1 MTVINTNVKAL
12 FTQASIKL
20 SERDSLKAMQQL
32 STGKRINSAKDDAA
46 GLAIAARM
54 TQQIEGLNQG
64 IRNAG
69 DAIAMIQT
77 TEGATQNVTTM
88 LLRCSEL
95 AMQAANDTYSDVQ
108 RSFLNNEFTQLK
120 EEINRMA
127 LTHEWNGFKILAGKA
142 DGISDLNNDGKI
154 ETTVLDANGAPTLD
168 SNGKPIPG
176 PEAAGKQKDPLTLQF
191 QVGDSESQR
200 IEVKL
205 PNFTENGPITRAIFW
220 TDYDA
225 TTDTW
230 GGAPGKET
238 NISTVDGAQAVIN
251 LCKTAL
257 DKVSESRSMMGAV
270 MNRLEHV
277 VDNLTNVSTN
287 SAASRSQIE
296 DADYAKAS
304 TELAKSQIMSQAATA
319 VLAQANTS
327 QQTVL
332 KLLG

>member
-1 MTVINTNVKAL
+1 MTVINTNIKAL
-12 FTQASIKL
+12 FTQASL
-20 SERDSLKAMQQL
+20 QMTERGSLKAMQEL

-108 RSFLNNEFTQLK
+108 RGFLNNEFTQLK

-127 LTHEWNGFKILAGKA
+127 LTHEWNGFKILAGAA
-142 DGISDLNNDGKI
+142 DGATDVDN
-154 ETTVLDANGAPTLD
+154 NGA
-168 SNGKPIPG
+168 I
-176 PEAAGKQKDPLTLQF
+176 EAAGSVATPLTLQF
-191 QVGDSESQR
+191 QVGDSASQR
-200 IEVKL
+200 ISVDL
-205 PNFTENGPITRAIFW
+205 PNFTENGNVTRHIFY
-220 TDYDA
+220 TDYDPSISGS
-225 TTDTW
+225 
-230 GGAPGKET
+230 GGAPANRT
-238 NISTVDGAQAVIN
+238 SISTVDGAQAVIIQV
-251 LCKTAL
+251 KKAL
-257 DKVSESRSMMGAV
+257 DKVSETRSMMGAT

-277 VDNLTNVSTN
+277 VDNLTNVSMN
-287 SAASRSQIE
+287 SSASRSQIQ

>member
-12 FTQASIKL
+12 YTQASLKL
-20 SERDSLKAMQQL
+20 TERNSLTAMQQL
-32 STGKRINSAKDDAA
+32 ATGKRINSAKDDAA

-54 TQQIEGLNQG
+54 TQQIQGLNQG

-88 LLRCSEL
+88 LLRISEL
-95 AMQAANDTYSDVQ
+95 AMQSSNDTYSDVQ
-108 RSFLNNEFTQLK
+108 RGFLNNEFSQLK

-127 LTHEWNGFKILAGKA
+127 LTHEWNGFKILAGRA
-142 DGISDLNNDGKI
+142 DGITDVDEDGTI
-154 ETTVLDANGAPTLD
+154 ELIDPDDATI
-168 SNGKPIPG
+168 KG
-176 PEAAGKQKDPLTLQF
+176 PEAAGQNKLGLILKF
-191 QVGDSESQR
+191 QVGDSAEQA
-200 IEVKL
+200 IEVEL
-205 PNFTENGPITRAIFW
+205 PNFTQDGTVTRAIFYS
-220 TDYDA
+220 DFDPA
-225 TTDTW
+225 DPDSASEPTTI
-230 GGAPGKET
+230 ANVE
-238 NISTVDGAQAVIN
+238 GAQKVIA
-251 LCKTAL
+251 LCKMAL

-277 VDNLTNVSTN
+277 VDNLTNVSMN
-287 SAASRSQIE
+287 SSASRSQIE

-304 TELAKSQIMSQAATA
+304 TDLAKSQIMQQAATA

>member
-12 FTQASIKL
+12 FTQASLKL
-20 SERDSLKAMQQL
+20 TERASMKSMQEL

-69 DAIAMIQT
+69 DAVAMIQT

-88 LLRCSEL
+88 LLRISEL

-108 RSFLNNEFTQLK
+108 RGFLDNEFSQLK

-127 LTHEWNGFKILAGKA
+127 LTHEWNGFKILAGAA
-142 DGISDLNNDGKI
+142 DGDNK
-154 ETTVLDANGAPTLD
+154 VPDANGAIPNSPQTLG
-168 SNGKPIPG
+168 SVR
-176 PEAAGKQKDPLTLQF
+176 EPLQLYF
-191 QVGDSESQR
+191 QVGDAASQS
-200 IEVKL
+200 ITVKL
-205 PNFTENGPITRAIFW
+205 PNFTQNGNVTRAIFFS
-220 TDYDA
+220 DYAVDA
-225 TTDTW
+225 SD
-230 GGAPGKET
+230 AV
-238 NISTVDGAQAVIN
+238 TVEGTAATSIKTVLGAQTVIAR
-251 LCKTAL
+251 CKTAL
-257 DKVSESRSMMGAV
+257 DKVSESRSMMGAI

-277 VDNLTNVSTN
+277 IDNLTNVSMN
-287 SAASRSQIE
+287 SSASRSQIE

-304 TELAKSQIMSQAATA
+304 TSLAKSQIMSQAATA

>member
-12 FTQASIKL
+12 FTQAAMKL
-20 SERDSLKAMQQL
+20 TERSSMKSMQEL

-69 DAIAMIQT
+69 DAVAMIQT

-88 LLRCSEL
+88 LLRISEL

-108 RSFLNNEFTQLK
+108 RGFLDNEFSQLK

-127 LTHEWNGFKILAGKA
+127 KTHEWNGFKILAGAA
-142 DGISDLNNDGKI
+142 DGDSVVNNVVPPLGS
-154 ETTVLDANGAPTLD
+154 LR
-168 SNGKPIPG
+168 
-176 PEAAGKQKDPLTLQF
+176 DPLQLYF
-191 QVGDSESQR
+191 QVGDAASQS
-200 IEVKL
+200 ITVKL
-205 PNFTENGPITRAIFW
+205 PNFTDKGNVTRSIFFS
-220 TDYDA
+220 DYAVNASDEVTTEGNTA
-225 TTDTW
+225 TSI
-230 GGAPGKET
+230 K
-238 NISTVDGAQAVIN
+238 TVEGAQTVIAR
-251 LCKTAL
+251 CKVAL
-257 DKVSESRSMMGAV
+257 DKVSESRSMMGAI

-277 VDNLTNVSTN
+277 VDNLTNVSMN

>member
-12 FTQASIKL
+12 FTQASLKL
-20 SERDSLKAMQQL
+20 TERASMKSMQEL

-69 DAIAMIQT
+69 DAVAMIQT

-88 LLRCSEL
+88 LLRISEL

-108 RSFLNNEFTQLK
+108 RGFLDNEFSQLK

-127 LTHEWNGFKILAGKA
+127 LTHEWNGFKILAGAA
-142 DGISDLNNDGKI
+142 DGDNK
-154 ETTVLDANGAPTLD
+154 VPDANGV
-168 SNGKPIPG
+168 IPNSPQLLG
-176 PEAAGKQKDPLTLQF
+176 SVRDPLQLYF
-191 QVGDSESQR
+191 QVGDAASQS
-200 IEVKL
+200 ITVKL
-205 PNFTENGPITRAIFW
+205 PNFTQNGNVTRAIFFSDYAADPI
-220 TDYDA
+220 TDAVTVEGSAA
-225 TTDTW
+225 TSI
-230 GGAPGKET
+230 K
-238 NISTVDGAQAVIN
+238 TVLGAQTLIAR
-251 LCKTAL
+251 CKMAL
-257 DKVSESRSMMGAV
+257 DKVSESRSMMGAI

-277 VDNLTNVSTN
+277 IDNLTNVSMN
-287 SAASRSQIE
+287 SSASRSQIE

-304 TELAKSQIMSQAATA
+304 TSLAKSQIMSQAATA

>member
-12 FTQASIKL
+12 FTQAAMKL
-20 SERDSLKAMQQL
+20 TERSSMKSMQEL

-69 DAIAMIQT
+69 DAVAMIQT

-88 LLRCSEL
+88 LLRISEL

-108 RSFLNNEFTQLK
+108 RGFLDNEFSQLK

-127 LTHEWNGFKILAGKA
+127 KTHEWNGFKILAGAA
-142 DGISDLNNDGKI
+142 DGDSVVNNVVPPLGS
-154 ETTVLDANGAPTLD
+154 LR
-168 SNGKPIPG
+168 
-176 PEAAGKQKDPLTLQF
+176 DPLQLYF
-191 QVGDSESQR
+191 QVGDAASQS
-200 IEVKL
+200 ITVKL
-205 PNFTENGPITRAIFW
+205 PNFTDKGNVTRSIFFS
-220 TDYDA
+220 DYAVNASDEV
-225 TTDTW
+225 TTEGT
-230 GGAPGKET
+230 
-238 NISTVDGAQAVIN
+238 TVTSIKTVEGAQTVIAR
-251 LCKTAL
+251 CKVAL
-257 DKVSESRSMMGAV
+257 DKVSESRSMMGAI

-277 VDNLTNVSTN
+277 VDNLTNVSMN

>member
-12 FTQASIKL
+12 FTQASMKL
-20 SERDSLKAMQQL
+20 TDRSSMKAMQEL

-69 DAIAMIQT
+69 DAVAMIQT

-88 LLRCSEL
+88 LLRISEL

-108 RSFLNNEFTQLK
+108 RGFLDNEFSQLK

-127 LTHEWNGFKILAGKA
+127 KTHEWNGFKILAGAA
-142 DGISDLNNDGKI
+142 DGDSLVNN
-154 ETTVLDANGAPTLD
+154 VVAPLG
-168 SNGKPIPG
+168 SVR
-176 PEAAGKQKDPLTLQF
+176 DPLQLYF
-191 QVGDSESQR
+191 QVGDAASQS
-200 IEVKL
+200 ITVKL
-205 PNFTENGPITRAIFW
+205 PNFTEKGNVTRSIFFS
-220 TDYDA
+220 DY
-225 TTDTW
+225 
-230 GGAPGKET
+230 
-238 NISTVDGAQAVIN
+238 TVTANDEVDVEGNTPTSIKTVQGAQTVIAR
-251 LCKTAL
+251 CKVAL
-257 DKVSESRSMMGAV
+257 DKVSESRSMMGAI

-277 VDNLTNVSTN
+277 VDNLTNVSMN

-304 TELAKSQIMSQAATA
+304 TDLAKSQIMSQAATA

>member
-12 FTQASIKL
+12 FTQASLKIT
-20 SERDSLKAMQQL
+20 ERASMKSMQEL

-69 DAIAMIQT
+69 DAVAMIQT

-88 LLRCSEL
+88 LLRISEL

-108 RSFLNNEFTQLK
+108 RSFLDNEFSQLK

-127 LTHEWNGFKILAGKA
+127 LTHEWNGFKILAGAA
-142 DGISDLNNDGKI
+142 DGDNMVGGVTPALGS
-154 ETTVLDANGAPTLD
+154 VR
-168 SNGKPIPG
+168 
-176 PEAAGKQKDPLTLQF
+176 DPLQLYF
-191 QVGDSESQR
+191 QVGDAASQS
-200 IEVKL
+200 ITVKL
-205 PNFTENGPITRAIFW
+205 PNFTQNGNVTRAIFFS
-220 TDYDA
+220 DYAVDA
-225 TTDTW
+225 TDAVTE
-230 GGAPGKET
+230 PGTAATSIK
-238 NISTVDGAQAVIN
+238 TVQGAQTVIAR
-251 LCKTAL
+251 CKMAL
-257 DKVSESRSMMGAV
+257 DKVSESRSMMGAI

-277 VDNLTNVSTN
+277 IDNLTNVSMN
-287 SAASRSQIE
+287 SSASRSQIE

-304 TELAKSQIMSQAATA
+304 TNLAKSQIMSQAATA

>member
-12 FTQASIKL
+12 FTQASLKL
-20 SERDSLKAMQQL
+20 TERNSMTAMQQL
-32 STGKRINSAKDDAA
+32 ATGKRINSAKDDAA

-54 TQQIEGLNQG
+54 TQQIQGLNQG

-88 LLRCSEL
+88 LLRISEL
-95 AMQAANDTYSDVQ
+95 AMQSSNDTYSDVQ
-108 RSFLNNEFTQLK
+108 RGFLNNEFSQLK

-142 DGISDLNNDGKI
+142 DGITDVDKDGTI
-154 ETTVLDANGAPTLD
+154 ELTDPDDATI
-168 SNGKPIPG
+168 KG
-176 PEAAGKQKDPLTLQF
+176 PEAAGQNKLGLTLKF
-191 QVGDSESQR
+191 QVGDSSEQA
-200 IEVKL
+200 IEVEL
-205 PNFTENGPITRAIFW
+205 PNFTQDGTVTRAIFFS
-220 TDYDA
+220 DFNPASPDSA
-225 TTDTW
+225 SEPTTI
-230 GGAPGKET
+230 ANVE
-238 NISTVDGAQAVIN
+238 GAQKVIA
-251 LCKTAL
+251 LCKMAL

-277 VDNLTNVSTN
+277 VDNLTNVSMN
-287 SAASRSQIE
+287 SSASRSQIE
-296 DADYAKAS
+296 DADYALAS
-304 TELAKSQIMSQAATA
+304 TELAKSQIMQQAATA

>member
-1 MTVINTNVKAL
+1 MSVINTNVKAL
-12 FTQASIKL
+12 YTQAALKTT
-20 SERDSLKAMQQL
+20 ERGSLKAMQEL

-77 TEGATQNVTTM
+77 TEGATTSITTM

-95 AMQAANDTYSDVQ
+95 AMQAANDTYSDTQ

-120 EEINRMA
+120 QEIDRMSK
-127 LTHEWNGFKILAGKA
+127 THEWNGFKILAGENRLGTA
-142 DGISDLNNDGKI
+142 I
-154 ETTVLDANGAPTLD
+154 T
-168 SNGKPIPG
+168 
-176 PEAAGKQKDPLTLQF
+176 PLTLYF
-191 QVGDSESQR
+191 QIGDSADQR
-200 IEVKL
+200 IKVEL
-205 PNFTENGPITRAIFW
+205 PNFGELGDVTDKLYTSAING
-220 TDYDA
+220 DSKSSL
-225 TTDTW
+225 TTV
-230 GGAPGKET
+230 A
-238 NISTVDGAQAVIN
+238 GAQEVID
-251 LCKTAL
+251 LVKISL
-257 DKVSESRSMMGAV
+257 DKVSKARSMMGAA

-277 VDNLTNVSTN
+277 VDNLTNVSMN

-296 DADYAKAS
+296 DADYAHAS

>member
-1 MTVINTNVKAL
+1 MTVINTNVKSL
-12 FTQASIKL
+12 FTQASMKL
-20 SERDSLKAMQQL
+20 SERATLKAMQQL

-88 LLRCSEL
+88 LLRISEL

-108 RSFLNNEFTQLK
+108 RGFLNNEFTQLK

-142 DGISDLNNDGKI
+142 DGMTDLNGDG
-154 ETTVLDANGAPTLD
+154 TLQNAVSDANVFE
-168 SNGKPIPG
+168 
-176 PEAAGKQKDPLTLQF
+176 PEAASASSDPLVLQF

-200 IEVKL
+200 ISVKL
-205 PNFTENGPITRAIFW
+205 PNFTERGPITRAIFFEDYNPDNLTVGAIP
-220 TDYDA
+220 TD
-225 TTDTW
+225 
-230 GGAPGKET
+230 
-238 NISTVDGAQAVIN
+238 ISTVDGAQKVIN

-257 DKVSESRSMMGAV
+257 DKVSESRSMMGAA

-287 SAASRSQIE
+287 SSASRSQIE

>member
-12 FTQASIKL
+12 FTQASMKL
-20 SERDSLKAMQQL
+20 SERSSLKAMQEL

-88 LLRCSEL
+88 LLRISEL
-95 AMQAANDTYSDVQ
+95 AMQSANDTYSDVQ
-108 RSFLNNEFTQLK
+108 RGFLNNEFTQLK
-120 EEINRMA
+120 QEINRMA
-127 LTHEWNGFKILAGKA
+127 LTHEWNGFKILAGRA
-142 DGISDLNNDGKI
+142 DGITDVDGSDGI
-154 ETTVLDANGAPTLD
+154 ELVDPVDNTL
-168 SNGKPIPG
+168 PG
-176 PEAAGKQKDPLTLQF
+176 PEAAGEDPLPLTLKF
-191 QVGDSESQR
+191 QVGDSASQR
-200 IEVKL
+200 IEVDL
-205 PNFTENGPITRAIFW
+205 PNFTQNGSVTRAIF
-220 TDYDA
+220 YDDFDPANPRSGTEASTIA
-225 TTDTW
+225 TV
-230 GGAPGKET
+230 E
-238 NISTVDGAQAVIN
+238 GAQTVIG
-251 LCKTAL
+251 LVKIAL

-277 VDNLTNVSTN
+277 VDNLTNVSMN
-287 SAASRSQIE
+287 SAASRSQIQ

-304 TELAKSQIMSQAATA
+304 TDLAKSQIMSQAATA

>member
-12 FTQASIKL
+12 FTQASLKL
-20 SERDSLKAMQQL
+20 TERASMKSMQEL

-69 DAIAMIQT
+69 DAVAMIQT

-88 LLRCSEL
+88 LLRISEL

-108 RSFLNNEFTQLK
+108 RGFLDNEFSQLK

-127 LTHEWNGFKILAGKA
+127 LTHEWNGFKILAGAA
-142 DGISDLNNDGKI
+142 DGDNMVGGVTPALGS
-154 ETTVLDANGAPTLD
+154 VR
-168 SNGKPIPG
+168 
-176 PEAAGKQKDPLTLQF
+176 DPLQLYF
-191 QVGDSESQR
+191 QVGDAASQS
-200 IEVKL
+200 ITVKL
-205 PNFTENGPITRAIFW
+205 PNFTQNGNVTRAIFFS
-220 TDYDA
+220 DYAVDA
-225 TTDTW
+225 TDAVTE
-230 GGAPGKET
+230 PGTAATSIK
-238 NISTVDGAQAVIN
+238 TVQGAQTVIAR
-251 LCKTAL
+251 CKMAL
-257 DKVSESRSMMGAV
+257 DKVSESRSMMGAI

-277 VDNLTNVSTN
+277 IDNLTNVSMN
-287 SAASRSQIE
+287 SSASRSQIE

-304 TELAKSQIMSQAATA
+304 TNLAKSQIMSQAATA

>member
-12 FTQASIKL
+12 FTQASLKL
-20 SERDSLKAMQQL
+20 TERASMKSMQEL

-69 DAIAMIQT
+69 DAVAMIQT

-88 LLRCSEL
+88 LLRISEL

-108 RSFLNNEFTQLK
+108 RGFLDNEFSQLK

-127 LTHEWNGFKILAGKA
+127 LTHEWNGFKILAGAA
-142 DGISDLNNDGKI
+142 DGDNMVGGVTPALGS
-154 ETTVLDANGAPTLD
+154 VR
-168 SNGKPIPG
+168 
-176 PEAAGKQKDPLTLQF
+176 DPLQLYF
-191 QVGDSESQR
+191 QVGDAASQS
-200 IEVKL
+200 ITVKL
-205 PNFTENGPITRAIFW
+205 PNFTENGNVTRAIFFS
-220 TDYDA
+220 DYAVDASDEVTVAGTDA
-225 TTDTW
+225 TSI
-230 GGAPGKET
+230 K
-238 NISTVDGAQAVIN
+238 TVLGAQTVIAR
-251 LCKTAL
+251 CKMAL
-257 DKVSESRSMMGAV
+257 DKVSESRSMMGAI

-277 VDNLTNVSTN
+277 IDNLTNVSMN
-287 SAASRSQIE
+287 SSASRSQIE

-304 TELAKSQIMSQAATA
+304 TSLAKSQIMSQAATA

>member
-12 FTQASIKL
+12 YTQAALKTT
-20 SERDSLKAMQQL
+20 ERGSLKAMQEL

-69 DAIAMIQT
+69 DAVAMIQT
-77 TEGATQNVTTM
+77 TEGATTSITTM

-95 AMQAANDTYSDVQ
+95 AMQAANDTYSDTQ

-120 EEINRMA
+120 DEIDRMSK
-127 LTHEWNGFKILAGKA
+127 THEWNGFKILAGA
-142 DGISDLNNDGKI
+142 DR
-154 ETTVLDANGAPTLD
+154 TGATD
-168 SNGKPIPG
+168 T
-176 PEAAGKQKDPLTLQF
+176 PLSMYF
-191 QVGDSESQR
+191 QIGDSADQR
-200 IEVKL
+200 IKVDL
-205 PNFTENGPITRAIFW
+205 PNFGK
-220 TDYDA
+220 
-225 TTDTW
+225 
-230 GGAPGKET
+230 GGNVTNIIYTSDPGI
-238 NISTVDGAQAVIN
+238 NSDRVSSISTVAGAQEVIN
-251 LCKTAL
+251 LIKTAL
-257 DKVSESRSMMGAV
+257 DNVSKARSMMGAV

-277 VDNLTNVSTN
+277 IDNLTNVSMN

-296 DADYAKAS
+296 DADYATAS
-304 TELAKSQIMSQAATA
+304 TALAKSQIMQQAATA

>member
-12 FTQASIKL
+12 FTQASLKL
-20 SERDSLKAMQQL
+20 TERASMKSMQEL

-69 DAIAMIQT
+69 DAVAMIQT

-88 LLRCSEL
+88 LLRISEL

-108 RSFLNNEFTQLK
+108 RGFLDNEFSQLK

-127 LTHEWNGFKILAGKA
+127 LTHEWNGFKILAGAA
-142 DGISDLNNDGKI
+142 DGDRKVSD
-154 ETTVLDANGAPTLD
+154 
-168 SNGKPIPG
+168 
-176 PEAAGKQKDPLTLQF
+176 AAGVVPNTAQALGSMRDPLQLYF
-191 QVGDSESQR
+191 QVGDAASQS
-200 IEVKL
+200 ITVKL
-205 PNFTENGPITRAIFW
+205 PNFTQNGNVTRAIFFS
-220 TDYDA
+220 DYDVNASDEVLVAGTAA
-225 TTDTW
+225 TSI
-230 GGAPGKET
+230 K
-238 NISTVDGAQAVIN
+238 TVQGAQTVIAR
-251 LCKTAL
+251 CKMAL
-257 DKVSESRSMMGAV
+257 DKVSESRSMMGAI

-277 VDNLTNVSTN
+277 IDNLTNVSMN

>member
-12 FTQASIKL
+12 FTQASLKIN
-20 SERDSLKAMQQL
+20 ERGAMKAMQEL

-88 LLRCSEL
+88 LLRISEL
-95 AMQAANDTYSDVQ
+95 AMQAANDTYSNVQ
-108 RSFLNNEFTQLK
+108 RGFLNNEFTQLK
-120 EEINRMA
+120 QEINRMA
-127 LTHEWNGFKILAGKA
+127 LTHEWNGFKIMAGKA
-142 DGISDLNNDGKI
+142 DGITDFDDPAGLQNL
-154 ETTVLDANGAPTLD
+154 VDANGAPLD
-168 SNGKPIPG
+168 EDQT
-176 PEAAGKQKDPLTLQF
+176 EAPSASPDPLVLQF
-191 QVGDSESQR
+191 QVGDSQTQR
-200 IEVKL
+200 ITVEL
-205 PNFTENGPITRAIFW
+205 PNFTERGPVTRAVFFADFNKDTPMDECTEP
-220 TDYDA
+220 TD
-225 TTDTW
+225 
-230 GGAPGKET
+230 
-238 NISTVDGAQAVIN
+238 ISTVEGAQTVID
-251 LCKTAL
+251 LCKFAL

-287 SAASRSQIE
+287 SSASRSQIE

-304 TELAKSQIMSQAATA
+304 TDLAKSQIMTQAATA

>member
-12 FTQASIKL
+12 FTQASMKL
-20 SERDSLKAMQQL
+20 TERDSLRAMQQL
-32 STGKRINSAKDDAA
+32 ATGKRINSAKDDAA

-88 LLRCSEL
+88 LLRISEL

-108 RSFLNNEFTQLK
+108 RGFLNNEFGQLK
-120 EEINRMA
+120 QEINRMA

-142 DGISDLNNDGKI
+142 DGITDLNKDG
-154 ETTVLDANGAPTLD
+154 TLQNNVSD
-168 SNGKPIPG
+168 EGVFES
-176 PEAAGKQKDPLTLQF
+176 EAASASKDPLVLQF

-200 IEVKL
+200 IEVEL
-205 PNFTENGPITRAIFW
+205 PNFTERGPITRAIFFEDYNPDDLSIGSKP
-220 TDYDA
+220 TDM
-225 TTDTW
+225 T
-230 GGAPGKET
+230 
-238 NISTVDGAQAVIN
+238 TVDGAQKVIN
-251 LCKTAL
+251 LAKIAL
-257 DKVSESRSMMGAV
+257 DKVSESRSMMGAA

-287 SAASRSQIE
+287 SSASRSQIE

-304 TELAKSQIMSQAATA
+304 TELAKSQIMAQAATA

-327 QQTVL
+327 QQSVL

>member
-12 FTQASIKL
+12 YTQAAMKTT
-20 SERDSLKAMQQL
+20 ERNSLKSMQEL

-108 RSFLNNEFTQLK
+108 RGFLNNEFSQLK
-120 EEINRMA
+120 DEIQRMS
-127 LTHEWNGFKILAGKA
+127 LTHEWNGFKILAGKNRDGTSA
-142 DGISDLNNDGKI
+142 DALSLY
-154 ETTVLDANGAPTLD
+154 
-168 SNGKPIPG
+168 
-176 PEAAGKQKDPLTLQF
+176 F
-191 QVGDSESQR
+191 QVGDSADQR
-200 IEVKL
+200 IKVDL
-205 PNFTENGPITRAIFW
+205 PNFSKTGPITADIFVDPANNAN
-220 TDYDA
+220 TS
-225 TTDTW
+225 
-230 GGAPGKET
+230 
-238 NISTVDGAQAVIN
+238 ISTVAGAQAVID
-251 LCKTAL
+251 LTKKVL
-257 DKVSESRSMMGAV
+257 DNVSESRSMMGAA

-277 VDNLTNVSTN
+277 VDNLTNVSMN
-287 SAASRSQIE
+287 SSASRSQIE
-296 DADYAKAS
+296 DADYAKSS

>member
-12 FTQASIKL
+12 FTQAAMKL
-20 SERDSLKAMQQL
+20 NERGTMKAMSEL

-54 TQQIEGLNQG
+54 TQQIQGLNQG

-77 TEGATQNVTTM
+77 TEGATENVTTM

-108 RSFLNNEFTQLK
+108 RGFLNNEFDQLK
-120 EEINRMA
+120 QEINRMA
-127 LTHEWNGFKILAGKA
+127 ETHEWNGFKILAGAA
-142 DGISDLNNDGKI
+142 DGTIHVPGSSGSANNKVGSLPDK
-154 ETTVLDANGAPTLD
+154 LD
-168 SNGKPIPG
+168 
-176 PEAAGKQKDPLTLQF
+176 LQF
-191 QVGDSESQR
+191 QVGDSASQR
-200 IEVKL
+200 ISISL
-205 PNFTENGPITRAIFW
+205 PNFTENGTITRAVFY
-220 TDYDA
+220 TDYDPTA
-225 TTDTW
+225 TVSPGTQLT
-230 GGAPGKET
+230 GGLVPT
-238 NISTVDGAQAVIN
+238 NISTVDGAQAVIQQVK
-251 LCKTAL
+251 LAM
-257 DKVSESRSMMGAV
+257 DKVSESRSMMGAA

-277 VDNLTNVSTN
+277 VDNLTNVSMN
-287 SAASRSQIE
+287 SSASRSQIE

-304 TELAKSQIMSQAATA
+304 TDLAKSQIMQQAATA